1 MNNYN
6 IVATYETRISKKTN
20 EPYDCVVVNINGIIE
35 KLVFLSRTEKKLID
49 LSSKLEKK

>member
-1 MNNYN
+1 MDDYN

-20 EPYDCVVVNINGIIE
+20 EPYDCVVININGIIE

-49 LSSKLEKK
+49 LANKLAKK